1 MNIYSVIKKPHV
13 TEKTSLGSDS
23 TNTVSIVVDRDANKI
38 EIKQAVETLFKVQ
51 VSDVRTV
58 NVAGKMKRFGKT
70 TAKRSNWKKAYVTLQ
85 EGQSIHVRGSQW
97 QSKVINL
104 HQQDAD
110 IRPARRLR
118 KSQQPR
124 QRNHYLFLRRKAV
137 AETLSV
143 D

>member
-23 TNTVSIVVDRDANKI
+23 TNTVSVVVDRDANKI
-38 EIKQAVETLFKVQ
+38 EIKQAVETLFKVK

-85 EGQSIHVRGSQW
+85 EGQSIDFFEV
-97 QSKVINL
+97 
-104 HQQDAD
+104 
-110 IRPARRLR
+110 
-118 KSQQPR
+118 
-124 QRNHYLFLRRKAV
+124 
-137 AETLSV
+137 
-143 D
+143 